1 MDGTRKWRLRLQLL
15 AALLVVLATSLLKLL
30 LPAALATSLL
40 KLLLPAALVISRRKS
55 PLLAALPAVL
65 VISRRKSPLLA
76 ALPAVL
82 VISLPRHPLPAVLA
96 ISRRKSLL
104 PAVPLA
110 APATSDRS
118 VLDPRAVPGG
128 KTRREH
134 MELTRRRSSRLN
146 RSI

>member
-40 KLLLPAALVISRRKS
+40 KLLLPAA
-55 PLLAALPAVL
+55 L